1 MGVIC
6 DEVPEAFEGG
16 VRDGH
21 DLDTLYN
28 IHEIFDK

>member
-6 DEVPEAFEGG
+6 NEVPEAYEGR
-16 VRDGH
+16 VRNGH

-28 IHEIFDK
+28 IHEIFNK